1 MIILKIHQVHH
12 TPKRASAA
20 EQLLQNGAC
29 RNAGHAGISPCFT
42 RILDSSSKSASRLI
56 RLVFWFFLKNAGS
69 DQIAGGS
76 KLTLEKAILDHTSTD
91 HDPHLI
97 QSAPAACP
105 GRRGLILQH
114 KNWRTPKSTRGHFL
128 LWALSECLGKCVAY
142 LCISNF
148 AVHVLSKNIACN
160 ELQRTKEAKAC
171 KS

>member
-1 MIILKIHQVHH
+1 MLHPHLRFIFQV
-12 TPKRASAA
+12 SI
-20 EQLLQNGAC
+20 QIDQIGV
-29 RNAGHAGISPCFT
+29 
-42 RILDSSSKSASRLI
+42 LI
-56 RLVFWFFLKNAGS
+56 FLKNAGS

-97 QSAPAACP
+97 QSAPTACP

-114 KNWRTPKSTRGHFL
+114 KNRRTPKSTRGHFL

-171 KS
+171 KSWTPTLTTVKS